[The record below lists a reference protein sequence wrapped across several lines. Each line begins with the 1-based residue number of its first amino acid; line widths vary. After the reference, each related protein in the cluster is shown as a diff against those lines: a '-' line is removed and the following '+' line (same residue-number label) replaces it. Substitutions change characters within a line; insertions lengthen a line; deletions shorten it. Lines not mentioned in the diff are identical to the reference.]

1 MSETAWLIEIA
12 TPEGAAWL
20 APNAKFTNDPN
31 NVIRFSRKCDA
42 EAVIEMLGLDEFFTD
57 IPQSAFATEHMW
69 CDPPEHLTSKI
80 QREQV
85 AAGESAVVEN
95 LKRLGL

>member
-1 MSETAWLIEIA
+1 MNETAWLIEI
-12 TPEGAAWL
+12 TTNEGAKWFS
-20 APNAKFTNDPN
+20 PQRNFTNDPN

-42 EAVIEMLGLDEFFTD
+42 EAVIAILGLEQLD
-57 IPQSAFATEHMW
+57 AFATDHMW

-80 QREQV
+80 QRAQV